1 MHIRENDDNDDLS
14 LPPPSLF
21 NLKTPLLN
29 PIWIAESCLA
39 RLFSCCYRKSA
50 LLKKNAFGR

>member
-29 PIWIAESCLA
+29 PIWIAESWLWLGFSRAVIEKA
-39 RLFSCCYRKSA
+39 RY
-50 LLKKNAFGR
+50 